1 MRGSEISNTSLA
13 RPLVLLMGAYIFSFS
28 SAFANY
34 STFDSSSPANPALFT
49 EIEKDDAETKN
60 DAQEFTVTG
69 SVTDNAGVPLLG
81 ANVLEKGTTN
91 GTQTDFDGNFSL
103 TVSGEDAVLQ
113 ISFLGFASKDVEVNG
128 QQTLNIV
135 LENDAASL
143 EEVVVV
149 GYGTQRK
156 KDLTGSVTSI
166 NMDDAPPA
174 ANVNLVQA
182 LRGSSAGLNV
192 DGGSAAGS
200 EPSFSIRGRTSLS
213 ASTSPLIVLNGVI
226 FNGALS
232 DINTSDVEQIDV
244 LKGASAAAVY
254 GSRSANGVVLITT
267 KRGKVSDGP
276 TIRFNTH
283 HGVQDYTNHP
293 VEMMNAEQYAH
304 RLVDYNHFQSL
315 YNWYGNHPSG
325 PSDFGGR
332 PTHPGYDEAS
342 VLDVLKSQ
350 DERDNYLAG
359 NEIDWIDEVTRVAP
373 MSNYDLSVSG
383 AGDGFNYYVSGSHV
397 DQEGVLKGDEFTR
410 TTLNTRV
417 EGDLLDWFTIGL
429 NTSYSH
435 RDHSGLAAPLS
446 SARNASP
453 LASMYDE
460 QGNYPARFNGEFL
473 MAHPLR
479 YDLVDN
485 KDIRKNFFAT
495 GYAKIR
501 LPWIPGLTYDFNY
514 SHNTSS
520 ASNKTFY
527 PRTITDGNAINGRAT
542 ISASER
548 TNWIYN
554 HILNYQTTLAEKH
567 AIDVTLVY
575 TRDHTFSESSNIDA
589 NRFSSEALGYNDV
602 GLAEQ
607 FTIGSGAWE
616 ENSLGYMARLN
627 YRFNDR
633 YLLTGT
639 YRRDGYSGFGAQNKF
654 VDFFALSAAWN
665 ISEEAFMESTHGW
678 LDLLKLRVSNGEN
691 GNQGIGAY
699 SSLSKLG
706 TRYYIFG
713 PNSAIGM
720 IPTSLGNSGL
730 SWEKTM
736 STNFGVDFAMF
747 DNRLS
752 GMIDLY
758 TSSSKDVLVNR
769 SLPGASG
776 YNSVWA
782 NIGEIKNKGIEVE
795 LSTVNID
802 GRLRWESRFMFSLN
816 RNEIV
821 ELYGDG
827 RDDVGNQWFL
837 GESIS
842 AIYDYNRTGG
852 LWTEEELY
860 SGQILDGFYPGQFR
874 LEDINGDNRITPG
887 EDRKIVGY
895 TDPNYRFS
903 IGNSLFY
910 DNFSFSFFINS
921 IQGGN
926 GYYQSNLRTLLEA
939 TSDFDYAHRANQPA
953 IRENWTPENG
963 VDNAP
968 AIYNY
973 PSVSSGNYQDRS
985 FVRLQDVSLAY
996 DFDQN
1001 LLDALRLQSFQVYL
1015 AGKNLY
1021 TWTNYEGY
1029 DPETGLNLMMRSVS
1043 LGARFSF

>member
-1 MRGSEISNTSLA
+1 MTQFRFKNKPSSTKLIAFPAGLLVAIGVFTTQPLHAIANAPTFTISESES
-13 RPLVLLMGAYIFSFS
+13 G
-28 SAFANY
+28 
-34 STFDSSSPANPALFT
+34 
-49 EIEKDDAETKN
+49 IEKLTLNDQETFVVQGQVM
-60 DAQEFTVTG
+60 DPEG
-69 SVTDNAGVPLLG
+69 MPLPG
-81 ANVLEKGTTN
+81 ASVLEAGTTN
-91 GTQTDFDGNFSL
+91 GTQTDFEGNFSL
-103 TVSGEDAVLQ
+103 EVSSDQATIE
-113 ISFLGFASKDVEVNG
+113 ISYMGFATQEIDLNGRNSVTVNL
-128 QQTLNIV
+128 QY
-135 LENDAASL
+135 DAAAL

-166 NMDDAPPA
+166 RMDDAPPA
-174 ANVNLVQA
+174 ANMNLAQA
-182 LRGSSAGLNV
+182 LRGSAAGLNV
-192 DGGSAAGS
+192 EGGSAAGS

-213 ASTSPLIVLNGVI
+213 ASTSPLIVVNGVI
-226 FNGALS
+226 FNGTLS
-232 DINTSDVEQIDV
+232 DINIADVEQIDV

-267 KRGKVSDGP
+267 KRGRTGEGP
-276 TIRFNTH
+276 SIRFNTY
-283 HGVQDYTNHP
+283 HGLQDYTDHP
-293 VEMMNAEQYAH
+293 VKMMNAQQYAQ
-304 RLVDYNHFQSL
+304 RLVDYDYFQSL
-315 YNWYGNHPSG
+315 YNWYGNHPTG
-325 PSDFGGR
+325 PNDFGGK
-332 PTHPGYDEAS
+332 PVHPGYEQQAI
-342 VLDVLKSQ
+342 LDVLKSD
-350 DERDNYLAG
+350 DERENYLAG
-359 NEIDWIDEVTRVAP
+359 NEIDWIDEITRTAP
-373 MSNYDLSVSG
+373 LHNYDLSISG
-383 AGDGFNYYVSGSHV
+383 AGEGFNYYVSGSFT
-397 DQEGVLKGDEFTR
+397 DQEGVLRGDEFTR
-410 TTLNTRV
+410 STVNTRV
-417 EGDLLDWFTIGL
+417 EGDLLDWFTVGL
-429 NTSYSH
+429 NSSYSH
-435 RDHSGLAAPLS
+435 RDHSGLSAPMNH
-446 SARNASP
+446 ARNASP
-453 LASMYDE
+453 LASIYDQE
-460 QGNYPARFNGEFL
+460 GNYPVRFNGEFL

-479 YDLVDN
+479 FDHADN

-514 SHNTSS
+514 SHNNYST
-520 ASNKTFY
+520 SNKTFY
-527 PRTITDGNAINGRAT
+527 PRSVYEGNSINGRAT
-542 ISASER
+542 INNSDR

-554 HILNYQTTLAEKH
+554 HIINYQNLFAEKH

-575 TRDHTFSESSNIDA
+575 TRDHTFWEGSNMDA

-639 YRRDGYSGFGAQNKF
+639 YRRDGYSGFGTQNKF
-654 VDFFALSAAWN
+654 VDFFAISAAWN
-665 ISEEAFMESTHGW
+665 ISEESFMEGTRDW
-678 LDLLKLRVSNGEN
+678 LDHLKIRVSSGEN

-730 SWEKTM
+730 GWETTH
-736 STNFGVDFAMF
+736 SNNLGVDFALF
-747 DNRLS
+747 GNRLS
-752 GMIDLY
+752 GIVDVY
-758 TSSSKDVLVNR
+758 QSSSKDVLVNR

-776 YNSVWA
+776 YTSVWA
-782 NIGEIKNKGIEVE
+782 NIGEIQNRGVEVS
-795 LSTVNID
+795 LSSVNLE
-802 GRLRWESRFMFSLN
+802 GPLRWESRFVFSLN
-816 RNEIV
+816 RNEIK

-827 RDDVGNQWFL
+827 RDDIGNQWFI
-837 GESIS
+837 GQPIG

-860 SGQILDGFYPGQFR
+860 NGQILDGFYPGQFR

-887 EDRKIVGY
+887 EDRTIVGY
-895 TDPNYRFS
+895 TEPNYRFS
-903 IGNSLFY
+903 IGNDLY
-910 DNFSFSFFINS
+910 YKNFSLSVFINS

-926 GYYQSNLRTLLEA
+926 GYYKMNLRSLLEA

-953 IRENWTPENG
+953 IRENWTPDNG
-963 VDNAP
+963 VDDAP

-996 DFDQN
+996 DFTDTV
-1001 LLDALRLQSFQVYL
+1001 LDPMGLESFQLYL
-1015 AGKNLY
+1015 TGKNLY
-1021 TWTNYEGY
+1021 TWTDFEGY
-1029 DPETGLNLMMRSVS
+1029 DPETGMNLLMRSVS